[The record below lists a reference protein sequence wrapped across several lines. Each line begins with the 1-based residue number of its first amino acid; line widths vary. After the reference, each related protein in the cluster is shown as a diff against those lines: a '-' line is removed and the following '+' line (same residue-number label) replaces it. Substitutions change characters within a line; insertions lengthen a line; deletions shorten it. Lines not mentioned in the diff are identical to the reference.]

1 MTLREK
7 IIHIIDCVEDQDDS
21 RCMDEAA
28 DAILAAIREHMTSD
42 EVIHN
47 IGSDLELN
55 GAWHIPHGAAAALK
69 NAVLAALGGEP

>member
-1 MTLREK
+1 
-7 IIHIIDCVEDQDDS
+7 
-21 RCMDEAA
+21 
-28 DAILAAIREHMTSD
+28 MTSD

-69 NAVLAALGGEP
+69 NAILAALGGKP

>member
-1 MTLREK
+1 MTLREPIQDILVDHFGVSYAGSK
-7 IIHIIDCVEDQDDS
+7 IT
-21 RCMDEAA
+21 A

>member
-1 MTLREK
+1 MTLRDK
-7 IIHIIDCVEDQDDS
+7 LVATLAQQYDQYGFNRQD
-21 RCMDEAA
+21 AA

-69 NAVLAALGGEP
+69 NAILAALGGEP

>member
-1 MTLREK
+1 MTLRDK
-7 IIHIIDCVEDQDDS
+7 LVATLAQQYDQYGFNRQD
-21 RCMDEAA
+21 AA